1 MGRRVNLSIR
11 HKLGLLA
18 GIPIVG
24 ALLLALQIISG
35 ARLQAHKVEA
45 LGSIESLA
53 ELSAQMTSTVHAL
66 QLERASEALLLGIHR
81 QLEKAS
87 PDPSDDSSIVVAERA
102 AAHDTEVHVRASDLA
117 LTQLRAF
124 LKARDVSR
132 LPPRLAGPL
141 VEAQRRLED
150 LPALRA
156 KVANGKASITEI
168 FELHRAAIQ
177 AFVRAIAGLT
187 DLSDDGEL
195 LRSIT
200 SLVSLLQLEE
210 RMSREHALL
219 AHVFAQ
225 GEFPPGS
232 YRDLVSLIS
241 ELDIYA
247 DVFRTTAAVE
257 HQKSYDRA
265 MATEATRR
273 LLELRRTALETTE
286 EDLTISASEWFELGT
301 QKLSLLAGI
310 ERTLNDEVRS
320 AALQKYHATQRA
332 LTVST
337 TLVAGVVLF
346 SLIFAWILGSRVT
359 RRVEV
364 LRDASRRIAAGDLEG
379 RVSITEGDEL
389 GQLGGA
395 FNDMTGELG
404 RARAALSD
412 QARMAR
418 ELEIAAQIQRALLP
432 PAPSHADFEFAGR
445 MVPADEVGGDFY
457 DVLSNADQGTLW
469 ISVGDV
475 SGHGV
480 GAGLVMLMAQAAF
493 ASHFLNNSAEAPA
506 RVLREV
512 NALLCENITNRLR
525 DNKYVTA
532 QLLTYQ
538 GDGSFVCVGAHEWP
552 VVYRAKTGR
561 CEIIEAP
568 GPWLGIVSELSE
580 VPLTAITVEP
590 GDVLCL
596 YSDGITEAQ
605 NSAGELF
612 DLARMCAVLE
622 AALGQGNALDDVTC
636 AVFAEVEAFSG
647 RHEDDW
653 TMLLAKRR

>member
-18 GIPIVG
+18 GIPIIG

-35 ARLQAHKVEA
+35 ARQQARKVEA

-53 ELSAQMTSTVHAL
+53 ELSAQMTSAVHAL
-66 QLERASEALLLGIHR
+66 QLERASEALLLGVHLE
-81 QLEKAS
+81 LEKNAS
-87 PDPSDDSSIVVAERA
+87 ATDEPQSAPAEHA
-102 AAHDTEVHVRASDLA
+102 AAGDNDAHVRATDLA
-117 LTQLRAF
+117 LTQLRSF
-124 LKARDVSR
+124 LQARDVSR

-141 VEAQRRLED
+141 LEAQRRLEQ
-150 LPALRA
+150 LPAMRA
-156 KVANGKASITEI
+156 KVTAGKASVTEV
-168 FELHRAAIQ
+168 FELHRAAVQ
-177 AFVRAIAGLT
+177 AFVRAVAGLT

-195 LRSIT
+195 LRSIS

-247 DVFRTTAAVE
+247 DVFRTTAPVE

-265 MATEATRR
+265 MATQATRR

-286 EDLTISASEWFELGT
+286 EELKVDPNEWFALGA

-320 AALQKYHATQRA
+320 AALEKYQATRTA
-332 LTVST
+332 LAFST
-337 TLVAGVVLF
+337 ALVGAVVLF
-346 SLIFAWILGSRVT
+346 SVIFAWFLGSRVT

-404 RARAALSD
+404 RARAALSN

-432 PAPSHADFEFAGR
+432 PAPSHPDFEFAGR
-445 MVPADEVGGDFY
+445 MLPADEVGGDFY
-457 DVLSNADQGTLW
+457 DVLSDPDRGTLW
-469 ISVGDV
+469 VTVGDV

-493 ASHFLNNSAEAPA
+493 ASHFLNNCDEAPA

-512 NALLCENITNRLR
+512 NALLCENITTRLR

-538 GDGSFVCVGAHEWP
+538 GAGSFVCVGAHEWP
-552 VVYRAKTGR
+552 IIYRAQTGR
-561 CEIIEAP
+561 CEVIEAP
-568 GPWLGIVSELSE
+568 GPWLGIVSELSD
-580 VPLTAITVEP
+580 VPLTVLTVQL

-605 NSAGELF
+605 NDTGELF
-612 DLARMCAVLE
+612 DLQRMCAVLE
-622 AALGQGNALDDVTC
+622 LALGQGKSLDDVTR
-636 AVFAEVEAFSG
+636 AVFEEVEAFSG
-647 RHEDDW
+647 RHDDDW
-653 TMLLAKRR
+653 TMLLAKRRQ

>member
-1 MGRRVNLSIR
+1 
-11 HKLGLLA
+11 LGLLA

-24 ALLLALQIISG
+24 ALLLALQIIGG
-35 ARLQAHKVEA
+35 ARLQARKAEA

-53 ELSAQMTSTVHAL
+53 ELCAQMTSTVHAL
-66 QLERASEALLLGIHR
+66 QLERASEALVLGIH
-81 QLEKAS
+81 LNAEKAGPS
-87 PDPSDDSSIVVAERA
+87 AEDDPGAALLERT
-102 AAHDTEVHVRASDLA
+102 AAHDREVHVLATDRA
-117 LTQLRAF
+117 LTELGAF

-141 VEAQRRLED
+141 VEAQRRLGQ
-150 LPALRA
+150 LPALRE
-156 KVANGKASITEI
+156 KVASGKASITEV

-219 AHVFAQ
+219 ADVFAQ
-225 GEFPPGS
+225 GEFPPGT

-265 MATEATRR
+265 MATQATKR

-286 EDLTISASEWFELGT
+286 EDLKISPSEWFELGT
-301 QKLSLLAGI
+301 QKLSAMASI

-320 AALQKYHATQRA
+320 AALTKYRATQRA

-337 TLVAGVVLF
+337 TLVGGVVLF
-346 SLIFAWILGSRVT
+346 SVVFAWILGSRVT

-404 RARAALSD
+404 RARAALSN

-432 PAPSHADFEFAGR
+432 PTPSHADFEFAGR

-457 DVLSNADQGTLW
+457 DVLSDPDRGTLW

-493 ASHFLNNSAEAPA
+493 ASHFLNNSAEEPA

-512 NALLCENITNRLR
+512 NALLCENISNRLR

-552 VVYRAKTGR
+552 VIYRAKTRR
-561 CEIIEAP
+561 CETIEAP
-568 GPWLGIVSELSE
+568 GPWLGIASELSD
-580 VPLTAITVEP
+580 VPLTALSVER

-605 NSAGELF
+605 NAAGELF
-612 DLARMCAVLE
+612 DLERMSAVLE
-622 AALGQGNALDDVTC
+622 AALSEGKVLDEVTR
-636 AVFAEVEAFSG
+636 AVFDAVEAFSG
-647 RHEDDW
+647 RHDDDW
-653 TMLLAKRR
+653 TMLLVQRK